1 MTSPSRN
8 CVLWVVSAFL
18 LRGYIATEA
27 SHEIAISSGLVVKQV
42 TFPRISSQLV
52 ADKSLETLAQKSYKG
67 NGAIS
72 RRKRNILFLNGVKL
86 CSQETVDQAIENH
99 LMYFH
104 QRVCQE
110 TVWEAFKIFWDRL
123 PERDEYQTW
132 VNICQD
138 GTFSVMEIGRNFS
151 QSEEHISL
159 VRTRVA
165 MTAASNSPTE
175 ATPAEEESITTRKD
189 YEVIATQLNTFPTIR
204 GDIDIIPDTTAKP
217 VKKITEVVYREIPNE
232 VTKDTANNITSEM
245 TDETIQEIGRDV
257 TTEAAFS
264 IIPETAVEV
273 ITDTSKNYSDLVVDM
288 APVDE
293 PSSATTND
301 TVEITLKPIVTV
313 IHQPIDDVDEEME
326 KTTILNIKD
335 NKVED
340 SAEAA
345 VEVPSE
351 AAIEITVEATDKEVP
366 EPERELIPESS
377 LEGISEAPLDADAE
391 VTLEDTSNASTEETS
406 EDPADE
412 EDIKEDTA
420 EITLEV
426 STELTSE
433 TTDEAAPAELIP
445 DSSLEDTSETTD
457 EKPESTLIPDVFLED
472 TTETTDEENAAV
484 LIPDFSPEG
493 TSETIIEEPTS
504 MWIPGVSLKDTTE
517 TTDEEDAAVLIPE
530 VSPEETTETTIEEP
544 ASKLIPD
551 VSLEDTTE
559 TTDEE
564 VPAEL
569 IPQVS
574 PEGTSETTVEEPAS
588 KLIPDVSL
596 EETTETTVEE
606 DAAVMIPEVS
616 PEGTSETTV
625 EEPAS
630 KLIPDV
636 SLEETTETTDEED
649 AAALIPE
656 VSLAGPSETIIE
668 ETASTLIPDVS
679 LQDTT
684 ETTDEENAAVLIT
697 DVSLEGTSETTVE
710 EPESKLI
717 PDVSPEE
724 NSETT
729 DEEGKANL
737 IPDVS
742 PEGTSEITDEE
753 VKTELIPDVS
763 LEVTSEPS
771 DEEDAAELIPEVS
784 AESTSEPEL
793 VVMSEATTEIPSV
806 DSVGDVTSD
815 ATVNV
820 APQYTK
826 DILDKVIPDP
836 TTYLIIASSEEITPE
851 TVLEDT
857 LATSTNEVVIEIGPE
872 EDLTSRKLEE
882 ANPAGVGQITE
893 EITFEAEVTSEA
905 EVEMEV
911 VTVEITPEAEVQ
923 IVPEDIVE
931 LSESDKI
938 KVKVELTPESP
949 EEVPQKGEKDPL
961 MTVVED
967 TPEAVEKIQPETED
981 ITPASV
987 VKDTTEMVLETSK
1000 ELTLGASKEETT
1012 EPSEKE
1018 TPEASEAIIFVK
1030 EKGTEASEEIIPKAT
1045 KYTILEASEEIPSEV
1060 PSEVPPETVNGITT
1074 EAATT
1079 STPKAAKEA
1088 AVEVTREVITVL
1100 TDIEENNN
1108 GDRYRNMEENNN
1120 GDHYRVTGELH
1131 ETNNGFLGI
1140 QDIIQE
1146 VENTLGNEIED
1157 IMKRPSRPT
1166 KEQVVEL
1173 SIQLKGESYKDAL
1186 RDPSSH
1192 YYQRMAKHFT
1202 DKIEDA
1208 LGRLPGFKK
1217 VFVVEFRPQKD
1228 LQRGILAV
1236 VVHYAVI
1243 LEVDGTGISSE
1254 TMDYIN
1260 LQSNMV
1266 EKSYRDGIE
1275 HPTVIYT
1282 ITDFRNYI
1290 TEALHKDNFMSNTTL
1305 ALDPASVKIQ
1315 PVDELLLAGKPT
1327 TKPEE
1332 SNDFMDNALAAEKP
1346 PDAPGQDLD
1355 VDDIILKKDDFL
1367 FPVEPWKGP
1376 GNMVASEND
1385 VIILDET
1392 TSPPVTTFGPAENNG
1407 KIEEEGFL
1415 LLSNTQETS
1424 DASNGDS
1431 GAEGPSTPLPSQ
1443 PQTTEPPVPAPPRA
1457 DHDLDDGSGSSS
1469 SGDDQG
1475 TDVLPWMPV
1484 KTEETLHSEAEED
1497 QEEGDSVV
1505 GEVHLLDPEVEPTEG
1520 EREEEK
1526 AEEITDSVLPESPED
1541 LGPFESHAESASEKE
1556 PEEVFL
1562 DRLPVT
1568 QDISTHPD
1576 YTTTAEAP
1584 VFWSAETLTVEL
1596 SMQTLG
1602 ASGIYEDYYPS
1613 EPFTILPQVTDY
1625 PYPQYY
1631 TPEASVL
1638 TESAT
1643 ESHGS
1648 IEELPRATS
1657 PHNSEVPATT
1667 ESPAFVDTELFTIK
1681 ESIFD
1686 MITAERPEAEAYTDK
1701 PLLFVPNPE
1710 DEDRLVKVLEDE
1722 RAEVAEALTSAIPV
1736 LDISEEDQAQ
1746 DEILVNLAT
1755 AAPVIKSQSISS
1767 PEKESPFT
1775 RISDSAPEEEAT
1787 HDPPTTEI
1795 SPNDVKVE
1803 SDTPEISEKPEIVLT
1818 TLPSSFQPTL
1828 RSTENTIEA
1837 AGESDIRTEEV
1848 DVSIELTSTSPDHYT
1863 YEMEADPS
1871 IHKFEDNGTDTP
1883 VTSTDVTID
1892 SFDIYDGSSRMDGDS
1907 SGYSAHASN
1916 MGAIAMPTSPGK
1928 DLMVFFSLRVT
1939 NMMFSETL
1947 FNKSSKEY
1955 KALEHRFL
1963 ELLVPYLQSNLSNF
1977 QNLEILNF
1985 RNGSIVVNSR
1995 MKFGKP
2001 VPQGVTNTVYLIL
2014 EDFANSA
2021 FQTMN
2026 LSIDKYSLDVESGD
2040 QADPCKFQ
2048 ACNEYSKCTVNRW
2061 SGEAECVCNAGY
2073 FSVDGLPCQSIC
2085 DLQEDFCLNDGKCDI
2100 IPGKGAICRCRVG
2113 ENWWFRGEH
2122 CEEYVSEP
2130 LVVGIAIASVAGFL
2144 LVASGVIFFLARTL
2158 RDGYDKD
2165 DSEDPLRDGDSLPSL
2180 ERATKFNPMY
2190 ESDSAMTECYRRY
2203 ENGVP
2208 QHSAGS
2214 ANISVEVSRDE
2225 ILQISDSA
2233 ELTAEQIQE
2242 RLRMFQLYNKDL
2254 RFADFIRQHQIAT
2267 DRSARSDT

>member
-1 MTSPSRN
+1 QLN
-8 CVLWVVSAFL
+8 
-18 LRGYIATEA
+18 GD
-27 SHEIAISSGLVVKQV
+27 SGLVVKQV

-159 VRTRVA
+159 VRTV
-165 MTAASNSPTE
+165 S
-175 ATPAEEESITTRKD
+175 KHLVKWD
-189 YEVIATQLNTFPTIR
+189 TQ
-204 GDIDIIPDTTAKP
+204 
-217 VKKITEVVYREIPNE
+217 
-232 VTKDTANNITSEM
+232 NNRCMHLQI
-245 TDETIQEIGRDV
+245 
-257 TTEAAFS
+257 
-264 IIPETAVEV
+264 
-273 ITDTSKNYSDLVVDM
+273 
-288 APVDE
+288 
-293 PSSATTND
+293 
-301 TVEITLKPIVTV
+301 
-313 IHQPIDDVDEEME
+313 
-326 KTTILNIKD
+326 
-335 NKVED
+335 
-340 SAEAA
+340 
-345 VEVPSE
+345 
-351 AAIEITVEATDKEVP
+351 
-366 EPERELIPESS
+366 
-377 LEGISEAPLDADAE
+377 
-391 VTLEDTSNASTEETS
+391 
-406 EDPADE
+406 
-412 EDIKEDTA
+412 
-420 EITLEV
+420 
-426 STELTSE
+426 
-433 TTDEAAPAELIP
+433 
-445 DSSLEDTSETTD
+445 
-457 EKPESTLIPDVFLED
+457 FL
-472 TTETTDEENAAV
+472 
-484 LIPDFSPEG
+484 S
-493 TSETIIEEPTS
+493 
-504 MWIPGVSLKDTTE
+504 
-517 TTDEEDAAVLIPE
+517 
-530 VSPEETTETTIEEP
+530 
-544 ASKLIPD
+544 
-551 VSLEDTTE
+551 
-559 TTDEE
+559 
-564 VPAEL
+564 
-569 IPQVS
+569 
-574 PEGTSETTVEEPAS
+574 
-588 KLIPDVSL
+588 
-596 EETTETTVEE
+596 
-606 DAAVMIPEVS
+606 VMIPEVS

-625 EEPAS
+625 EEP
-630 KLIPDV
+630 
-636 SLEETTETTDEED
+636 
-649 AAALIPE
+649 
-656 VSLAGPSETIIE
+656 
-668 ETASTLIPDVS
+668 
-679 LQDTT
+679 
-684 ETTDEENAAVLIT
+684 
-697 DVSLEGTSETTVE
+697 
-710 EPESKLI
+710 
-717 PDVSPEE
+717 
-724 NSETT
+724 
-729 DEEGKANL
+729 
-737 IPDVS
+737 
-742 PEGTSEITDEE
+742 
-753 VKTELIPDVS
+753 
-763 LEVTSEPS
+763 
-771 DEEDAAELIPEVS
+771 
-784 AESTSEPEL
+784 
-793 VVMSEATTEIPSV
+793 
-806 DSVGDVTSD
+806 
-815 ATVNV
+815 
-820 APQYTK
+820 
-826 DILDKVIPDP
+826 
-836 TTYLIIASSEEITPE
+836 
-851 TVLEDT
+851 
-857 LATSTNEVVIEIGPE
+857 
-872 EDLTSRKLEE
+872 
-882 ANPAGVGQITE
+882 
-893 EITFEAEVTSEA
+893 
-905 EVEMEV
+905 
-911 VTVEITPEAEVQ
+911 
-923 IVPEDIVE
+923 
-931 LSESDKI
+931 
-938 KVKVELTPESP
+938 
-949 EEVPQKGEKDPL
+949 
-961 MTVVED
+961 
-967 TPEAVEKIQPETED
+967 
-981 ITPASV
+981 
-987 VKDTTEMVLETSK
+987 
-1000 ELTLGASKEETT
+1000 
-1012 EPSEKE
+1012 
-1018 TPEASEAIIFVK
+1018 
-1030 EKGTEASEEIIPKAT
+1030 
-1045 KYTILEASEEIPSEV
+1045 
-1060 PSEVPPETVNGITT
+1060 
-1074 EAATT
+1074 
-1079 STPKAAKEA
+1079 
-1088 AVEVTREVITVL
+1088 
-1100 TDIEENNN
+1100 
-1108 GDRYRNMEENNN
+1108 
-1120 GDHYRVTGELH
+1120 
-1131 ETNNGFLGI
+1131 
-1140 QDIIQE
+1140 
-1146 VENTLGNEIED
+1146 LGNEIED

-1192 YYQRMAKHFT
+1192 YYQH
-1202 DKIEDA
+1202 
-1208 LGRLPGFKK
+1208 L
-1217 VFVVEFRPQKD
+1217 
-1228 LQRGILAV
+1228 LQFNLYHSLNITTSNQCFPYPISSFRGILAV

-1315 PVDELLLAGKPT
+1315 PGRPKTIWKPLPIVYIMDIPLFCVFT
-1327 TKPEE
+1327 LFHFPEE
-1332 SNDFMDNALAAEKP
+1332 R
-1346 PDAPGQDLD
+1346 G
-1355 VDDIILKKDDFL
+1355 I
-1367 FPVEPWKGP
+1367 PV
-1376 GNMVASEND
+1376 
-1385 VIILDET
+1385 
-1392 TSPPVTTFGPAENNG
+1392 PAVNIYMCFSCFIDNG

-1686 MITAERPEAEAYTDK
+1686 MITAERPEA
-1701 PLLFVPNPE
+1701 
-1710 DEDRLVKVLEDE
+1710 
-1722 RAEVAEALTSAIPV
+1722 
-1736 LDISEEDQAQ
+1736 
-1746 DEILVNLAT
+1746 
-1755 AAPVIKSQSISS
+1755 
-1767 PEKESPFT
+1767 
-1775 RISDSAPEEEAT
+1775 
-1787 HDPPTTEI
+1787 
-1795 SPNDVKVE
+1795 
-1803 SDTPEISEKPEIVLT
+1803 
-1818 TLPSSFQPTL
+1818 
-1828 RSTENTIEA
+1828 
-1837 AGESDIRTEEV
+1837 ESDIRTEEV

-2254 RFADFIRQHQIAT
+2254 RFADFIRQHQM
-2267 DRSARSDT
+2267 